1 MNINLQKAMIS
12 EFKKNYHIE
21 RNYDINPHLLQHCTL
36 LLTVESFC
44 SVNTTVVTNTNI
56 LIQRRKKQWKLEIPW
71 LWIGTLEIRFG
82 IGKNV

>member
-1 MNINLQKAMIS
+1 MNINLQKAMIM
-12 EFKKNYHIE
+12 
-21 RNYDINPHLLQHCTL
+21 
-36 LLTVESFC
+36 
-44 SVNTTVVTNTNI
+44 VTNTNI